1 MSPGTLEAAKPYHV
15 AIAKTPPTDETD
27 IIDTLGVT
35 LPDVV
40 VFQTRAALE
49 TAARLFGSIGIAV
62 NAAASVVTVAGLL
75 VLLGA
80 FAAMAR
86 KRRTEAAMLKV
97 FGAQRRQVLRLYAGE
112 FALAGG
118 AGAVIGAVIGIGAAY
133 PIVTKV
139 FEASWTFP
147 WQEALFVIGLAILV
161 SAIGGAGVGIATLA
175 KRPAQVLRST

>member
-1 MSPGTLEAAKPYHV
+1 MSPGTLEAAKPYYV
-15 AIAKTPPTDETD
+15 AIAKTPAADEAD
-27 IIDTLGVT
+27 IIDALGLV

-40 VFQTRAALE
+40 VFQTRSALE
-49 TAARLFGSIGIAV
+49 TAARLFGSIAIAV

-86 KRRTEAAMLKV
+86 KRRSEAALLKV
-97 FGAQRRQVLRLYAGE
+97 FGAQSGQILRLYAGE

-118 AGAVIGAVIGIGAAY
+118 AGAIIGAIIGVGAAY

-147 WQEALFVIGLAILV
+147 WQESLTVIVLAILV
-161 SAIGGAGVGIATLA
+161 SAVGGAGVGIATLA
-175 KRPAQVLRST
+175 KRPAQVLRTT

>member
-1 MSPGTLEAAKPYHV
+1 M
-15 AIAKTPPTDETD
+15 AIAKTSPGDETD
-27 IIDTLGVT
+27 IIDLLGLD

-49 TAARLFGSIGIAV
+49 TAARLFGSIAIAV

-86 KRRTEAAMLKV
+86 KRRTEAALLKV
-97 FGAQRRQVLRLYAGE
+97 FGAQRGQVLRLYASE

-147 WQEALFVIGLAILV
+147 WQEALSVIGLAILV

-175 KRPAQVLRST
+175 KRPAQVLRSI